1 MSSEKQKPIRD
12 EDSFFEPPTQI
23 EWNVVNRRNSI
34 LKRASEIFI
43 VGIGSVACLL
53 RYSCKGG

>member
-43 VGIGSVACLL
+43 VGIGYMKHSA
-53 RYSCKGG
+53 G